1 MTCTRFVTRALR
13 PPILFLTCFLLPLAA
28 AAQSPAKGSGPTA
41 KVDLNTASMSDL
53 EALPGVGAATAKK
66 IVAGRPY
73 ASVEDL
79 AKAGV
84 PTRTIQSISGLVT
97 VSGAKAAAPPTPS
110 PARAPA
116 SSATAS
122 PKAGAG
128 AAPVDLNTASMT
140 DLEALPGVGPA
151 TAKKIVGGRPYA
163 AVDDLAKAGVP
174 AKTIQSLAGLVTVGA
189 TRPPSPTPTVP
200 PPPSPVR
207 PSTPPSATTPAT
219 STTTAT
225 PTAGPPPVKG
235 MVWVNTATKVYHH
248 EGDRYYGKTKEGK
261 YMTEADAI
269 KAGYREAK
277 SGTSEKK

>member
-28 AAQSPAKGSGPTA
+28 AAQSPAKGRGPTA
-41 KVDLNTASMSDL
+41 TVDLNTASMSDL
-53 EALPGVGAATAKK
+53 EALPGGGAATAKK

-97 VSGAKAAAPPTPS
+97 VSGAKAAAPASS

-140 DLEALPGVGPA
+140 
-151 TAKKIVGGRPYA
+151 
-163 AVDDLAKAGVP
+163 
-174 AKTIQSLAGLVTVGA
+174 
-189 TRPPSPTPTVP
+189 
-200 PPPSPVR
+200 
-207 PSTPPSATTPAT
+207 
-219 STTTAT
+219 
-225 PTAGPPPVKG
+225 
-235 MVWVNTATKVYHH
+235 
-248 EGDRYYGKTKEGK
+248 
-261 YMTEADAI
+261 
-269 KAGYREAK
+269 
-277 SGTSEKK
+277 